1 MMYGADVDELRAL
14 SQQLKAS
21 ANALQGTRRRLGGQ
35 LRSVPWRGQRADEF
49 RAAWDRSY
57 ATALHEAAGRL
68 LAASRTLI
76 EQAAQQERAHSSDPN
91 RIVFTDSTEP
101 CRLQTGLDGASTA
114 ARVSNFERR
123 SSGRADIV
131 EAFYATADPRRADPT
146 QIEIR
151 RLDNGRYIVV
161 LPGVNDL
168 SEGWEAGKAGAVSGV
183 ADGAVAGVG
192 AGIAGVAVAGTGVGI
207 GRGVA
212 GIGAV
217 WGRDDPSSVRR
228 MKHAADTA
236 RGGNPSDNPYA
247 RRVKEQMEAAGIPP
261 GADVMIIGHS
271 YGAYTAMDIAADKDF
286 NRISG
291 DDSYH
296 VHVTH
301 VIAVGADTD
310 WRASQVPE
318 GTKTLIV
325 NNRLDAAYQSENP
338 LHRDVAF
345 TGGRQV
351 ERTFAGGGKG
361 LGHHPD
367 NYANY
372 LGSTPDPA
380 VTSWMNE
387 AGAMYQGG
395 GTAEARQVV
404 DVP

>member
-1 MMYGADVDELRAL
+1 MRAQMGRQIGASPWQGGDADRFRSDWQRGFAPAL
-14 SQQLKAS
+14 LHAS
-21 ANALQGTRRRLGGQ
+21 DALD
-35 LRSVPWRGQRADEF
+35 SA
-49 RAAWDRSY
+49 
-57 ATALHEAAGRL
+57 ATAIRAQADQQA
-68 LAASRTLI
+68 AASL
-76 EQAAQQERAHSSDPN
+76 A
-91 RIVFTDSTEP
+91 
-101 CRLQTGLDGASTA
+101 DGGAITSPLTPLVCGPDG
-114 ARVSNFERR
+114 RFR
-123 SSGRADIV
+123 SRESGRADIV

-168 SEGWEAGKAGAVSGV
+168 SEGLEAGAV
-183 ADGAVAGVG
+183 GAVPGIAGAAVGGVAGVG
-192 AGIAGVAVAGTGVGI
+192 AGIAG
-207 GRGVA
+207 GVA
-212 GIGAV
+212 RAGAY

-236 RGGNPSDNPYA
+236 RGGDPRDNPYA

-301 VIAVGADTD
+301 VIAAGADTD
-310 WRASQVPE
+310 WRAPQVPE

-325 NNRLDAAYQSENP
+325 NSRHDAVYQGENP

-345 TGGRQV
+345 AGDHQV
-351 ERTFAGGGKG
+351 ERTFSGGFGQDF
-361 LGHHPD
+361 GHHPD
-367 NYANY
+367 RYASY

>member
-1 MMYGADVDELRAL
+1 M
-14 SQQLKAS
+14 
-21 ANALQGTRRRLGGQ
+21 
-35 LRSVPWRGQRADEF
+35 
-49 RAAWDRSY
+49 
-57 ATALHEAAGRL
+57 
-68 LAASRTLI
+68 
-76 EQAAQQERAHSSDPN
+76 
-91 RIVFTDSTEP
+91 
-101 CRLQTGLDGASTA
+101 
-114 ARVSNFERR
+114 
-123 SSGRADIV
+123 
-131 EAFYATADPRRADPT
+131 
-146 QIEIR
+146 
-151 RLDNGRYIVV
+151 
-161 LPGVNDL
+161 NDL
-168 SEGWEAGKAGAVSGV
+168 SEGLEVGAV
-183 ADGAVAGVG
+183 GASI
-192 AGIAGVAVAGTGVGI
+192 AGIAGAAVGAG
-207 GRGVA
+207 A
-212 GIGAV
+212 Y

-228 MKHAADTA
+228 MKHAADNG
-236 RGGNPSDNPYA
+236 RGGDPRDNPYA

-286 NRISG
+286 NRTSG

-301 VIAVGADTD
+301 VIAAGADTD

-325 NNRLDAAYQSENP
+325 NNRLDAVYQGENP

-345 TGGRQV
+345 DGDRQV
-351 ERTFAGGGKG
+351 ERTFSGGGKG